1 MEISTCS
8 KLTFL
13 SQQTIRKTDKVKWR
27 PFTHQDVT
35 YDLSHLDPFEWRYT
49 AKASGKRPE
58 RTYKFHVTFSMHCFT
73 RNPKDGEQITTDSW
87 YEGPKEKRV
96 FCFDRYELSHQLP
109 EIIKSTGNRVCW
121 HTHHGNFFTVE
132 LTTKEGEEV
141 EYEVYFDVTR
151 ATRRGWLHLIV
162 QSAYVRTEEYK
173 STRPGKRKIRLDVI
187 AYNRQQ
193 GKPIKLGR

>member
-1 MEISTCS
+1 M
-8 KLTFL
+8 
-13 SQQTIRKTDKVKWR
+13 KWR

-173 STRPGKRKIRLDVI
+173 STRPRKRKIRLDVI